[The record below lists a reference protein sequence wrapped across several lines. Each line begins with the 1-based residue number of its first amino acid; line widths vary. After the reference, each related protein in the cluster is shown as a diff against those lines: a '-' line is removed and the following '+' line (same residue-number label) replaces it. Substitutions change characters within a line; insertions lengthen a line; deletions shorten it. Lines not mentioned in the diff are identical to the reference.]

1 MLRLFL
7 SYENGLFKKEIDSI
21 LQMLSITNITYVW
34 GLTDRPQLD
43 HMDNLFIYLYNFFF
57 IVRFI
62 IIIIILRF
70 IFNTFN
76 MFLLIIII
84 YLFYLLSNW
93 LQTETMLL
101 N

>member
-84 YLFYLLSNW
+84 YLFYLLSN
-93 LQTETMLL
+93 
-101 N
+101 